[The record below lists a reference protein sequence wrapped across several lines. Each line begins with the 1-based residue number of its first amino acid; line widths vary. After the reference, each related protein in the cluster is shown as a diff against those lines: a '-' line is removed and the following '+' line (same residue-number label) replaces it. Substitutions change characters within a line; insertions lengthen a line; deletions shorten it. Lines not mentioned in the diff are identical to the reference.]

1 MFNQSYSEGMDEDIL
16 KKIEAFFA
24 HYPKRTYPKDQI
36 VVFAGEDPEKVF
48 NIVSG
53 KISQYDISYR
63 GDEIVINI
71 FKEPAFFPMSW
82 AINRTPNPYFF
93 KADEETVVHV
103 APPDEVVKFIKDNPD
118 VMFNLLSRLYKGVDG
133 VLARTVHLMSGSAR
147 SRIVYE
153 LIIECRRF
161 GENAGENMY
170 RLKVNE
176 SDLAAHSGLARET
189 VSREIKHL
197 KERELI
203 EVVGGGIFVKD
214 LSSLEELLGKVA

>member
-1 MFNQSYSEGMDEDIL
+1 MNEDVQ
-16 KKIEAFFA
+16 KKIETFFA
-24 HYPKRTYPKDQI
+24 NYPKRTYPKDQI

-48 NIVSG
+48 HILSG

-93 KADEETVVHV
+93 KADEETIVRV
-103 APPDEVVKFIKDNPD
+103 APPEDVVKFIKDNPD

-147 SRIVYE
+147 SRVIYE

-161 GENAGENMY
+161 GEKAHENMY
-170 RLKVNE
+170 RLKINE

-189 VSREIKHL
+189 VSREVKHL

-203 EVVGGGIFVKD
+203 EIVGGGIFVKD
-214 LSSLEELLGKVA
+214 LSALESQLGKLA